1 MVCPLC
7 CGIPGNRSGRQCERI
22 NVLFDFLEFLFV
34 PNAETLLLVKDKQA
48 KIRENHI
55 VRKEP
60 MRTDE
65 DVDLSGSRRF
75 EHFFLLG

>member
-1 MVCPLC
+1 M
-7 CGIPGNRSGRQCERI
+7 
-22 NVLFDFLEFLFV
+22 

-65 DVDLSGSRRF
+65 DVDLSTSFCLAEETKRLSSPTLSAKPESRERKVW
-75 EHFFLLG
+75 

>member
-1 MVCPLC
+1 M
-7 CGIPGNRSGRQCERI
+7 
-22 NVLFDFLEFLFV
+22 